1 MVTSAR
7 THSKREPAQAKDSP
21 RGDKLKRPRLTRPAD
36 PAAKSARASSFAKLW
51 SFAGIFDFD
60 PIQRV
65 QMIKRGLPATVP
77 GDMAT
82 RMGMSKE
89 RLYLTIGLPRATVER
104 KARESTPLSAEES
117 SRVLGLGHL
126 VGQVQRMVEQSG
138 QPEGFDAAAWV
149 ARWLDRPVAA
159 LGGMRPAELMDTG
172 EGQRIVSNLLSRA
185 QSGAFS

>member
-1 MVTSAR
+1 MASAR
-7 THSKREPAQAKDSP
+7 QHTQREAVQAKDSARTESIKRQRAVQQAGGVAK
-21 RGDKLKRPRLTRPAD
+21 RG
-36 PAAKSARASSFAKLW
+36 RASSFAKLW
-51 SFAGIFDFD
+51 SFTGIFEFD

-77 GDMAT
+77 GEMAVC
-82 RMGMSKE
+82 MGMSKE

-104 KARESTPLSAEES
+104 KAREATPLSAEES

-149 ARWLDRPVAA
+149 AQWLDRPVAA
-159 LGGMRPAELMDTG
+159 LGGIRPAELMDTG
-172 EGQRIVSNLLSRA
+172 EGQRIVANLLSRA